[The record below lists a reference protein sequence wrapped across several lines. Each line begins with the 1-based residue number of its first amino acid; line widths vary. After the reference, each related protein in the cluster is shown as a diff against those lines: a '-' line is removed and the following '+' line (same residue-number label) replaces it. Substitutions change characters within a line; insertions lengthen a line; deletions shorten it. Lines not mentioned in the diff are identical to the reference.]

1 MNAQMPLTAS
11 NCAGAPA
18 IEATTH
24 EESFAMRHLALR
36 VARGLAVFAM
46 AFAAYLFISHFLI
59 QSVKVVGTSMDP
71 TLRNSQMYL
80 LNRFAFF
87 VRSPQP
93 SDIVVLRDPAD
104 QGLSVKRIV
113 ARPGDTVVLRKGAL
127 FVNGKVLSEPYLP
140 EGTITYPGPYV
151 KEQTF
156 TCAPGQFFVLGDN
169 RMNSADSRIYGPVSR
184 SAILGLLVH

>member
-1 MNAQMPLTAS
+1 
-11 NCAGAPA
+11 
-18 IEATTH
+18 
-24 EESFAMRHLALR
+24 MRELLSQAARAL
-36 VARGLAVFAM
+36 GVFAM
-46 AFAAYLFISHFLI
+46 TFAAYLLISHFLI

-80 LNRFAFF
+80 LNRFAFL
-87 VRSPQP
+87 VRTPQP
-93 SDIVVLRDPAD
+93 SDIVVLRDPGD
-104 QGLSVKRIV
+104 HGLSVKRIV
-113 ARPGDTVVLRKGAL
+113 ASPGDTVILRKGAL
-127 FVNGKVLSEPYLP
+127 FVNGRVLDEPYLP
-140 EGTITYPGPYV
+140 EGTVTYPGPYV

>member
-1 MNAQMPLTAS
+1 MNAQIPLTTS

-18 IEATTH
+18 IEAGSN
-24 EESFAMRHLALR
+24 EGFALR
-36 VARGLAVFAM
+36 EWFFQATRVVTVVAM
-46 AFAAYLFISHFLI
+46 TFAAYLLISHFLI

-93 SDIVVLRDPAD
+93 TDIVVLRDPGD
-104 QGLSVKRIV
+104 HGLSVKRIV

-127 FVNGKVLSEPYLP
+127 FVNGKVLEEPYLP

-169 RMNSADSRIYGPVSR
+169 RMNSADSRIYGPVAR